1 MNLKNLSDCM
11 SKLASLFVILM
22 GFGALAPTAQSS
34 TMIGLADWCF
44 NINGD
49 TNTFCNGAGSLP
61 TGSGFDTTLE
71 PDDNMLGSVTFT
83 LGSGAAQFVSA
94 YMDYDVDVTTLG
106 AFDDFGSVSG
116 PPPVNYSYELD
127 DPNLGNIFSDFA
139 SNALTNTN
147 NVGAGSPPPTP
158 CCDVAWAISLNN
170 INIPG
175 AVTITVSTTQPTS
188 GFYLQQTNN
197 DTGDTIYLSESFST
211 IPEPGTW
218 GMSFIGLG
226 GFLIWRRRRI

>member
-1 MNLKNLSDCM
+1 MNLNHITDYML
-11 SKLASLFVILM
+11 KLGFLFVILV
-22 GFGALAPTAQSS
+22 GSVTLAPAGHSS

-44 NINGD
+44 NINGN

-71 PDDNMLGSVTFT
+71 PDDNLLGSVTFT

-94 YMDYDVDVTTLG
+94 YMDYDVDVATLG
-106 AFDDFGSVSG
+106 AFDDVGSASG
-116 PPPVNYSYELD
+116 PAPVNYSYELD
-127 DPNLGNIFSDFA
+127 DPNVGDIFSDFA
-139 SNALTNTN
+139 DNALTNTN
-147 NVGAGSPPPTP
+147 NVGTGAPPPTP

-170 INIPG
+170 INTPG

-197 DTGDTIYLSESFST
+197 DTGDTIYLSESFAT
-211 IPEPGTW
+211 TPEPGTW
-218 GMSFIGLG
+218 GMSLIGLA
-226 GFLIWRRRRI
+226 GFLAWRRRRV